1 MKFRRDVVNLPML
14 NPMICGSMRLHSMRL
29 ERNVIYSLRRE
40 AERLMTNTAAIHK
53 RAVEAVCRCFKAGV
67 TQRGASGHQVAH
79 KDHMRSL
86 LKNRYKTNI
95 DRTREPNV

>member
-29 ERNVIYSLRRE
+29 EQNVIYSLRHE
-40 AERLMTNTAAIHK
+40 AERLMTNMAAIHK

-67 TQRGASGHQVAH
+67 TQGGAH

-95 DRTREPNV
+95 DR